1 MIKCVI
7 PCTAATGKRLKEIE
21 QSLAS
26 FSETVT
32 VYGFSATLSYSDPKR
47 PAGAIITLLVDDE
60 MIEAKKGAKRGPKEK
75 ATNISIEDMKMLK
88 KQGLP
93 PREIAKL
100 AGISVATY
108 FRRMA
113 AHKAQMASEK
123 SPGRGEP

>member
-7 PCTAATGKRLKEIE
+7 PCTAAGKCLKEIE

-26 FSETVT
+26 FSQTVAD
-32 VYGFSATLSYSDPKR
+32 YGFSATLSYSDPER
-47 PAGAIITLLVDDE
+47 SAGAIITLLVDDE

-75 ATNISIEDMKMLK
+75 ATNISIEEMEILK

-100 AGISVATY
+100 AGIGVATY

-113 AHKAQMASEK
+113 AHKAQMAAEE
-123 SPGRGEP
+123 SPGREEL